1 MERGK
6 ASIFIIFLLSLI
18 VVAGCSGKGKG
29 VDETKEGTD
38 GLIME
43 FAEGYPQ
50 DKYVVSAAREPISV
64 FFDIKN
70 KGTYPT
76 QDPDE
81 QALLDQGKIF
91 LSGFDAAIIDI
102 EKSGVCLIYPYWEKV
117 LLILKAVP
125 IL

>member
-18 VVAGCSGKGKG
+18 VIAGCSGKGKC
-29 VDETKEGTD
+29 VDEINKGTD

-64 FFDIKN
+64 FLDLKN
-70 KGTYPT
+70 KGAYPT
-76 QDPDE
+76 EDSNE
-81 QALLDQGKIF
+81 QALLGQGKIF
-91 LSGFDAAIIDI
+91 LGGFDASIIDI
-102 EKSGVCLIYPYWEKV
+102 EKASDLSELF
-117 LLILKAVP
+117 LLGKSSVNPEGGIG
-125 IL
+125 